1 MDSEVRGRAALL
13 SIWAVLTLAGLGVDR
28 LHQAQFPATSGPQ
41 RDRGDILL
49 DVFGEF
55 RTVLARFLWFK
66 MDLFHE
72 VLEDEGAKP
81 GDEAAILPLLRMI
94 SLLDP
99 SMTDAYDNMA
109 WDLSMGHEKHQQA
122 LDLVDEGLRRNPKS
136 FQLHFRRALIAYK
149 DGLYPE
155 AVASGKSAVEFAT
168 DEYDILN
175 ANRILYWSAKKLDD
189 RQAMQQALDYLVS
202 MRPAEDLWKSE
213 QAALKAKAP

>member
-1 MDSEVRGRAALL
+1 MKARAWILAV
-13 SIWAVLTLAGLGVDR
+13 WAALTLAGLGVDR
-28 LHQAQFPATSGPQ
+28 LHQAQFPSSLGQQ
-41 RDRGDILL
+41 RDRGDIML

-72 VLEDEGAKP
+72 VLEGEGAKQ

-109 WDLSMGHEKHQQA
+109 WDLSQGHEKHQQA

-136 FQLHFRRALIAYK
+136 FQLHFRRAMIAYK
-149 DGLYPE
+149 DGLYQE
-155 AVASGKSAVEFAT
+155 AVKSSQSAVEFAS
-168 DEYDILN
+168 DEFDILN
-175 ANRILYWSAKKLDD
+175 GNRILYWSAKKLDD
-189 RQAMQQALDYLVS
+189 RQAMRQALDFLIS
-202 MRPAEDLWKSE
+202 MRPGEALWRSE
-213 QAALKAKAP
+213 LAALNAKKP